1 MSNLKIT
8 NLSGATLWEGPA
20 QTTKEAVE
28 AALAARANL
37 ARANLRG
44 ADLTGAYLTGAYLT
58 RADLGGAN
66 LEGANLGGA
75 DLGWANLGGADL
87 AGAYLTGANLTGATR
102 LPTGETWGEYVD
114 QVVPALLTAGGKS
127 LGSCREHWECHT
139 WENCPMAWAF
149 DCSGLE
155 GVPLLLRQRAEQ
167 FVQLFDAGLI
177 PCPLEASR

>member
-37 ARANLRG
+37 
-44 ADLTGAYLTGAYLT
+44 TWAYLT
-58 RADLGGAN
+58 RANLTWAYLTRANLTGAN
-66 LEGANLGGA
+66 LTRA
-75 DLGWANLGGADL
+75 D
-87 AGAYLTGANLTGATR
+87 LTGANLTGATR

>member
-37 ARANLRG
+37 
-44 ADLTGAYLTGAYLT
+44 TWAYLT
-58 RADLGGAN
+58 RANLTWAYLTRANLTGAN
-66 LEGANLGGA
+66 LTRA
-75 DLGWANLGGADL
+75 D
-87 AGAYLTGANLTGATR
+87 LTGANLTGATR

-177 PCPLEASR
+177 PCPVEASR